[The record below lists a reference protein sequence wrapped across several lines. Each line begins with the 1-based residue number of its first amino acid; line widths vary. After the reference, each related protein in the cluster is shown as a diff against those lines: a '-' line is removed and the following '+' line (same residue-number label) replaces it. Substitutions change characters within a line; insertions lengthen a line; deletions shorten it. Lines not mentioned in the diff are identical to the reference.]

1 MLRGVDVGRCSYIE
15 ERLSTWR
22 EASEM
27 REQAQGTRSDPQS
40 TRQSPRI
47 HVPGKN
53 LNPDGRFDETLLKEF
68 ARAREH

>member
-15 ERLSTWR
+15 KRLSTWR

-27 REQAQGTRSDPQS
+27 REQAQGTGSDPQS
-40 TRQSPRI
+40 ARQSPRI

-53 LNPDGRFDETLLKEF
+53 QNPDESLTKLSYE
-68 ARAREH
+68 REKIDKI